1 MKKIKIISF
10 FLVSIFVA
18 IALISPN
25 ISLAVWWN
33 PATWGGNTSNG
44 GFTGFGGGSSG
55 GGGASG
61 GVSNTTQS
69 GSSNIPISNTSL
81 GGAAV
86 SPVNTST
93 GCGTSITDLKSLI
106 SYFISCL
113 LAPLVY
119 LIIGLAIFIFI
130 FGIFKMITS
139 ESPEEKQKGRDLMF
153 WGIIGIFVMISLW
166 GLVSILQNT
175 FVLSNISINPRQ
187 VTIPNL

>member
-1 MKKIKIISF
+1 
-10 FLVSIFVA
+10 
-18 IALISPN
+18 
-25 ISLAVWWN
+25 
-33 PATWGGNTSNG
+33 
-44 GFTGFGGGSSG
+44 
-55 GGGASG
+55 
-61 GVSNTTQS
+61 
-69 GSSNIPISNTSL
+69 
-81 GGAAV
+81 
-86 SPVNTST
+86 
-93 GCGTSITDLKSLI
+93 
-106 SYFISCL
+106 
-113 LAPLVY
+113 